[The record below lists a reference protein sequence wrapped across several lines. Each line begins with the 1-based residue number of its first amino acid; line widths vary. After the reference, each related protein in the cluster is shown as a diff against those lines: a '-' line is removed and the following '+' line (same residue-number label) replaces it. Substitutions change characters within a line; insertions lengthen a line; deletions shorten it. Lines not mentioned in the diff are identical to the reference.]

1 MAVDKQN
8 NVWVAEKSYHCICKI
23 PPTSAYLDFPAYFDV
38 PRIREARGGV
48 ESASERFADVQA

>member
-38 PRIREARGGV
+38 PPLVLSWVVPGA
-48 ESASERFADVQA
+48 A